1 MSNLLHGTMAK
12 VTIEFDTVED
22 KDEMEMCLNG
32 SKWYL
37 VAWELDQYFRSRMKY
52 EETLSNDGYNAVEAA
67 RCKLR
72 ELISE
77 SGLTFD

>member
-1 MSNLLHGTMAK
+1 
-12 VTIEFDTVED
+12 
-22 KDEMEMCLNG
+22 
-32 SKWYL
+32 
-37 VAWELDQYFRSRMKY
+37 MKY

-77 SGLTFD
+77 SGLPFD

>member
-1 MSNLLHGTMAK
+1 MAK
-12 VTIEFDTVED
+12 VTIEFDSIEE

-52 EETLSNDGYNAVEAA
+52 EETLSNDAYNAVEAA

-77 SGLTFD
+77 SGLKFD